1 LIKLNTFK
9 TFKPLIG
16 AILLL
21 IVLQS
26 CKPSGDAGHIISP
39 EGGGDSLRVN
49 QLIKKGRAFENT
61 NFDSLI
67 PLKNE
72 LYRIG
77 KRTNNKKAIVF
88 SEIYDA
94 YYNWMAANHSVAMQ
108 AAIQALSD
116 AERWEMD
123 DVLPRIYSI
132 MANLH
137 KESSNYKLAFKEI
150 DKGIQAAKFNKD
162 TAEIIA
168 TLGNKAMFTHSYY
181 NYSDQPQ
188 NDHTSLN
195 LQLSALKMAES
206 SPKFERMRIRFYNN
220 IAQTYKERKDYD
232 KALSYGN
239 KAVELSYKYNQPR
252 SLTYSYCWLGE
263 SYYYMGQHQKGM
275 NYLNKAIA
283 ICTQIKEP
291 YRRMEINY
299 TVYECYRSTGD
310 FEKALAAYT
319 HGANLKDSLQ
329 VIKNANKLNELQ
341 SNYEAAK
348 KDKQIAVLN
357 QLNILNKRYVW
368 GVTISALVF
377 LALFILILFQYFI
390 IRKNNKHIEGRNTGL
405 SDALTKIA
413 FIQSHEI
420 RKPLST
426 LLGIM
431 NLIKE
436 EDYKAGK
443 EVLVMMEK
451 SAQDLD
457 NKICQIVKEVEGK

>member
-1 LIKLNTFK
+1 MNTADNFK
-9 TFKPLIG
+9 SLIG
-16 AILLL
+16 ALLLL
-21 IVLQS
+21 IAVQS
-26 CKPSGDAGHIISP
+26 CKSGSNSGEIAKPVAGN
-39 EGGGDSLRVN
+39 DSLRIT
-49 QLIKKGRAFENT
+49 QLIKKGRSFENAKY
-61 NFDSLI
+61 DSLL
-67 PLKNE
+67 PVKNE
-72 LYRIG
+72 LYSIG
-77 KRTNNKKAIVF
+77 KRTGNKRAIIF

-94 YYNWMAANHSVAMQ
+94 HYNWMKASHSVAMQ
-108 AAIQALSD
+108 SAIKALNN
-116 AERWEMD
+116 AEKWEMD
-123 DVLPRIYSI
+123 EVLPHIYSI

-137 KESSNYKLAFKEI
+137 KESSNYDLAFKEI
-150 DKGIQAAKFNKD
+150 DKGIQAARLNKD
-162 TAEIIA
+162 TAEIIS

-181 NYSDQPQ
+181 NFSDQPQ
-188 NDHTSLN
+188 NDHTSLG

-206 SPKFERMRIRFYNN
+206 NPKFERMRVRFYNN

-239 KAVELSYKYNQPR
+239 KAVALANKYNQPR
-252 SLTYSYCWLGE
+252 SLTYSFCWLGE
-263 SYYYMGQHQKGM
+263 SYYYMGQRQKGM
-275 NYLNKAIA
+275 DYLNKAIA
-283 ICTQIKEP
+283 ICSQIKEP

-319 HGANLKDSLQ
+319 TGANLKDSLQ
-329 VIKNANKLNELQ
+329 VINNADKLNELQ

-357 QLNILNKRYVW
+357 QLNTLSKRYVW
-368 GVTISALVF
+368 VVTISALIF
-377 LALFILILFQYFI
+377 LVLFILILFQYFI
-390 IRKNNKHIEGRNTGL
+390 IRKNNRQIKGKNTGL
-405 SDALTKIA
+405 NDALTKIA

-426 LLGIM
+426 LLGII

-436 EDYKAGK
+436 ENYQADK
-443 EVLVMMEK
+443 EVLIMMEK